1 MSAELIRQLYGT
13 DPADFVTER
22 NRIAKELKAGG
33 DAELA
38 NTVKGLRRPKLAE
51 HALNRVARDQPN
63 LIRRFADAAQAAAEA
78 QSAAI
83 TGTKGDLREAT
94 AVLRQVTLET
104 ASAAVAALVAG
115 GSGGEGQRD
124 EITDLLREA
133 IAAGP
138 ELLCAGVLGSADV
151 ELPAEIFARM
161 PEPPDRAAA
170 STAPATVK
178 PVEKAIVQAK
188 PVPAAE
194 PAPEPVVARISAKE
208 ARERKGTEA
217 KLERA
222 RRDAHRAVSDIDLA
236 IADVEAEIATRAKR
250 LATLQSQR
258 EGLVATFDAA
268 AAELDRF
275 NDGY

>member
-1 MSAELIRQLYGT
+1 MSAELIRRLYGT
-13 DPADFVTER
+13 DPADFVAER

-33 DAELA
+33 DTDLA

-51 HALNRVARDQPN
+51 HALNRVARDQPD
-63 LIRRFADAAQAAAEA
+63 LIRRFADAAAAAADA

-83 TGTKGDLREAT
+83 TGSKGDLREAT
-94 AVLRQVTLET
+94 AALRQATAET

-138 ELLCAGVLGSADV
+138 ELLRAGVLGSADV
-151 ELPAEIFARM
+151 ELPAEIFAGM
-161 PEPPDRAAA
+161 PEPSARPVVVPKPA
-170 STAPATVK
+170 STPKVKVKGKPSPAVE
-178 PVEKAIVQAK
+178 PVS
-188 PVPAAE
+188 VPE
-194 PAPEPVVARISAKE
+194 PAVPRRSAKE
-208 ARERKGTEA
+208 ARQRKAIEA

-222 RRDAHRAVSDIDLA
+222 RRDAHRAVSDVDLA
-236 IADVEAEIATRAKR
+236 IADVEAEIATRARR

-258 EGLVATFDAA
+258 EGLVGTFDAA
-268 AAELDRF
+268 TAELDRF
-275 NDGY
+275 NDG